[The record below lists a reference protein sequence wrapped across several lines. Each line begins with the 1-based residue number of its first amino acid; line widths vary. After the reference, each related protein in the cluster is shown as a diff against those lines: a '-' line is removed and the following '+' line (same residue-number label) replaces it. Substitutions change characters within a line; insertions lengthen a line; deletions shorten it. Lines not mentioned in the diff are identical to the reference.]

1 MDTPETPETQSKVV
15 PRLIEEEMRDSFLDY
30 SMSVIVQRALP
41 DVRDGRKPVHR
52 RILYAMSEL
61 GLGPSRP
68 YKKSANVV
76 GEVLGK
82 YHPHGDS
89 AVYDAMVRMVQDF
102 SLRYPLVDGQGN
114 FGSIDGDNAAAYR
127 YTEARL
133 HAIAQELLAD
143 IDKETVDFTPTFDDQ
158 RDEPV
163 VLPSRLPNLLIN
175 GAAGIAVGMATNI
188 PPHNLRE
195 IVAATVHLIDD
206 PEATVSDLMA
216 HVAGPDFPTAGFIHG
231 RDGIREAYETGRGRL
246 IMRARV
252 RIEEDDSGDCRI
264 IVNEIPYMVNKAR
277 TIEQIAGLVRE
288 KKITDIRD
296 LRDESDRDGMRIVV
310 ELKRDAIP
318 HIVLNQLFKHTQMQ
332 STFGVIMLA
341 LDKGVPRVMNLK
353 QMLGHFIEHRHE
365 VVVKRS
371 EHDLKEAR
379 DREHILQG
387 LKIAVDNIDRVIAII
402 RGSDDTEGAREAL
415 MTEFELSER
424 QARAILDMRLAR
436 LTGLEIEK
444 LETEIAEVL
453 ALIAD
458 LEDILGNQARRYR
471 IIKDELTELAE
482 KYGDERRTEIVGE
495 TSDLTIEDL
504 IPDEPMVVTISHAG
518 YVKRLPVDTYRTQRR
533 GGRGL
538 MGMNTREEDWVEHL
552 FLAQT
557 HDYLMV
563 FTRRGHCYWLKVH
576 QIPQVGRA
584 ARGKPIV
591 NLLNLGPNEEVASVV
606 PVRSFSPELNLMFAT
621 RLGAVKKSS
630 LSAYGHIR
638 VTGVNA
644 INIRE
649 GDELIDVQVT
659 SGDDEVILAT
669 HCGLAIRF
677 KEKDVRKMGRT
688 ATGVRGVRLLP
699 EDHVVGMVVV
709 RRAADG
715 APIEAEAGSAEAG
728 AMAAE
733 GGEAAEAVLATEA
746 MVAPE
751 AGEGG
756 DAEAPPPGEPTLLVV
771 TEKGLGKRSRID
783 DYRLQG
789 RGGKGVINI
798 RTTPKTGKV
807 VSIRGVTPEDE
818 LVMITRNGVVNRQP
832 VSQIRVIGRNTQ
844 GVRLIALDESD
855 EVVDVARLIPENGE
869 PAVDSEEID
878 AAAEQPAGA
887 DAEPADVE

>member
-1 MDTPETPETQSKVV
+1 MDTPETPETQHRVV
-15 PRLIEEEMRDSFLDY
+15 PRLIEEEMRESFLDY

-41 DVRDGRKPVHR
+41 DVRDGLKPVHR
-52 RILYAMSEL
+52 RILYAMSDL
-61 GLGPSRP
+61 GLGPTRP

-89 AVYDAMVRMVQDF
+89 AVYDAMVRMVQNF

-158 RDEPV
+158 RDEPR
-163 VLPSRLPNLLIN
+163 VLPSKLPNLLVN

-195 IVAATVHLIDD
+195 VVAATVHLIDHPD
-206 PEATVSDLMA
+206 ATVDDLMR
-216 HVAGPDFPTAGFIHG
+216 HVQGPDFPTGGFIHG

-246 IMRARV
+246 IMRAKV
-252 RIEEDDSGDCRI
+252 EIEDDDDGACRI

-277 TIEQIAGLVRE
+277 MIEQIAGLVRE

-296 LRDESDRDGMRIVV
+296 LRDESDRDGMRVVV

-341 LDKGVPRVMNLK
+341 LDRGVPRVMDLK
-353 QMLGHFIEHRHE
+353 QLLGHFIEHRHE
-365 VVVKRS
+365 VVVRRS
-371 EHDLKEAR
+371 EHDLREAR
-379 DREHILQG
+379 EREHILQG
-387 LKIAVDNIDRVIAII
+387 LKIAVDNIDRVIEII
-402 RGSDDTEGAREAL
+402 RGSADTDTARESL
-415 MTEFELSER
+415 RTEFELSER

-444 LETEIAEVL
+444 LDEEIQDVL

-458 LEDILGNQARRYR
+458 LEEILGSAERRYR
-471 IIKDELTELAE
+471 IIKDELTELAS
-482 KYGDERRTEIVGE
+482 KYGDDRRTAIVGE

-504 IPDEPMVVTISHAG
+504 VPDEPMVVTISHAG
-518 YVKRLPVDTYRTQRR
+518 YVKRLPLDTYRTQRR

-538 MGMNTREEDWVEHL
+538 VGMNTKEEDWVEHL

-576 QIPQVGRA
+576 QIPQASRA

-591 NLLNLGPNEEVASVV
+591 NLLNLAPEEEIASVV
-606 PVRSFSPELNLMFAT
+606 PVREFSPDLNLMFAT
-621 RLGAVKKSS
+621 RKGVVKKSA
-630 LSAYGHIR
+630 LSAYGNIR
-638 VTGVNA
+638 VVGVNA
-644 INIRE
+644 INVLA
-649 GDELIDVQVT
+649 GDELIDVQIT
-659 SGDDEVILAT
+659 SGEDEVILAT
-669 HCGLAIRF
+669 HRGMAIRF
-677 KEKDVRKMGRT
+677 TEADVRTMGRP
-688 ATGVRGVRLLP
+688 ATGVRGIRLE
-699 EDHVVGMVVV
+699 EDDFVVGMVVV
-709 RRAADG
+709 RRQ
-715 APIEAEAGSAEAG
+715 
-728 AMAAE
+728 
-733 GGEAAEAVLATEA
+733 
-746 MVAPE
+746 PE
-751 AGEGG
+751 Q
-756 DAEAPPPGEPTLLVV
+756 DVEPTLLVV
-771 TEKGLGKRSRID
+771 TERGLGKRSRIE

-798 RTTPKTGKV
+798 RTTDKTGNV
-807 VSIRGVTPEDE
+807 VAIKGVSPDDE

-844 GVRLIALDESD
+844 GVRLIALDPED
-855 EVVDVARLIPENGE
+855 RVVDVARLITDQANGE
-869 PAVDSEEID
+869 IESLD
-878 AAAEQPAGA
+878 ADGTPAEQPAGVEL
-887 DAEPADVE
+887 EPEAGE